1 MPSGG
6 AEDTRLVSADLVPEV
21 EQVALELL
29 ARDDRTLRV
38 GQVFGNRH
46 ARPKSVLSP
55 LLPPMMANKN
65 PPERAFVEADD
76 EARTRDPQLGKLNR
90 AVSAVSFWLRLLPS
104 IPLFMR
110 VCGRSAGISA
120 KRPEG
125 RLRPFP

>member
-90 AVSAVSFWLRLLPS
+90 RVSTVS
-104 IPLFMR
+104 
-110 VCGRSAGISA
+110 V
-120 KRPEG
+120 
-125 RLRPFP
+125 